1 MLKDET
7 VWSSSL
13 RGETVSVANA
23 RPSLLLDLSQ
33 NALGDDAAEAI
44 CNALFHDKWLLGLN
58 LSQNRISRVGI
69 SLLADTLAQSNR
81 TLAVIQVS
89 SMKEPGAEAS
99 VYDL

>member
-1 MLKDET
+1 MLKDER

-33 NALGDDAAEAI
+33 NALGDESAEAI

-58 LSQNRISRVGI
+58 LSQNRISRVG
-69 SLLADTLAQSNR
+69 LLLLVDTLAQSNR
-81 TLAVIQVS
+81 TLAVIQVNK
-89 SMKEPGAEAS
+89 MKEPGACGWI
-99 VYDL
+99 